1 MGSLFFRVIQVDCQ
15 NNRPEDRY
23 GNRGVALPVLDEG
36 YCWISKYNMVLLYIS
51 VHTPIISG
59 GEGGDT

>member
-23 GNRGVALPVLDEG
+23 GNRGEAEDIVQTKVNIWAINQKISLALGIEQ
-36 YCWISKYNMVLLYIS
+36 
-51 VHTPIISG
+51 
-59 GEGGDT
+59 